1 VVGVLAAVEPAFSR
15 DQQEKVYVQ
24 HRIKQHS
31 QLVCQVL
38 QDPTAHVFVAGS
50 AGACVSPKGIVN
62 NWWLGEMPKAV
73 RAAFAAALEEC
84 SGLSADESEAALRLI
99 EKQRRYHVECWS

>member
-1 VVGVLAAVEPAFSR
+1 MHASHQKALLTTG
-15 DQQEKVYVQ
+15 
-24 HRIKQHS
+24 
-31 QLVCQVL
+31 
-38 QDPTAHVFVAGS
+38 
-50 AGACVSPKGIVN
+50 GI
-62 NWWLGEMPKAV
+62 GEMPKAV